1 MPHPGYI
8 RKTICE
14 GVAYIN
20 LNTAADDIINSLS
33 ENDIN
38 KLKLHYKKE
47 DFKIDFSNDLKYKLG
62 FSVYSD
68 APRHDKKN
76 SFFEIIKID
85 KKYYDTLPAGSYT
98 IDEYER
104 LKNLPRVIKTVLIQ
118 KFILIQVEVSREETQ
133 EIHEVRLVMQI
144 SSNETVRLDEGET
157 LNIRISN
164 FPDDLFLDNYNIP
177 SNVFKP
183 AVMVLFSKLNFNFTF
198 LIELDPL

>member
-20 LNTAADDIINSLS
+20 LNTAADDIINSLN

-47 DFKIDFSNDLKYKLG
+47 DFKNDFSSYLKNILR
-62 FSVYSD
+62 FNISSD
-68 APRHDKKN
+68 NPRQEEN
-76 SFFEIIKID
+76 SFFEIIKIE
-85 KKYYDTLPAGSYT
+85 KKYSRSPLSLPGSFT
-98 IDEYER
+98 IDEYIR
-104 LKNLPRVIKTVLIQ
+104 LSNLPKVIKSVLIQ
-118 KFILIQVEVSREETQ
+118 KFSLVQVEASREETQ
-133 EIHEVRLVMQI
+133 EIHEVKLVMQI
-144 SSNETVRLDEGET
+144 SSNETARLEEGET

-164 FPDDLFLDNYNIP
+164 FPDDLFLKKDILFD
-177 SNVFKP
+177 VFKP

>member
-8 RKTICE
+8 KKTICE

-20 LNTAADDIINSLS
+20 LNTAVGNIINSLN

-47 DFKIDFSNDLKYKLG
+47 DFKNDFSNELKNILS
-62 FSVYSD
+62 FNVYSD
-68 APRHDKKN
+68 EPIHNKQN

-85 KKYYDTLPAGSYT
+85 KKYHNFIPAGSYT
-98 IDEYER
+98 PDEYER

-144 SSNETVRLDEGET
+144 SSNDKVRLDEGET

-164 FPDDLFLDNYNIP
+164 FPDDLFSDNQRIP